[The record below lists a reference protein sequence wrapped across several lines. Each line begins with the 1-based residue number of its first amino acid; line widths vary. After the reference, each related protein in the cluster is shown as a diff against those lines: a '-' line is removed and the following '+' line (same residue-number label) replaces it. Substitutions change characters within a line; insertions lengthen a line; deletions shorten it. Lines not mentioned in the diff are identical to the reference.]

1 MKSDKKKNVDDA
13 ADEIKGPQKYDLQAA
28 HRKVMAV
35 MIGIFLAMLGVMI
48 ACSDKVEFAST
59 GGM

>member
-1 MKSDKKKNVDDA
+1 MKAEKKKDTVNA
-13 ADEIKGPQKYDLQAA
+13 QEEGRGPEKMDLQAA

-35 MIGIFLAMLGVMI
+35 MIGIFIAMLGVMI